1 MHFSSQQRAC
11 ALHAE
16 LQCICRNMCFWERRA
31 LFSTGR
37 ALRRPGLMDAA
48 DEMQKDVVS
57 IMAILLMST
66 TEFLTDNHGAVFK
79 AASQL
84 QPAAAVALRRG
95 HGGSDAHSTALWCSP
110 ASLLLHQG
118 CQLVLG
124 ACVSYDVMIYA
135 VDWQPTR
142 RKGWSSVMS
151 PLRAALHVSHAR
163 PHWVRPCCAPCLLHL
178 RRMIDLSQAAGAV
191 VLSRTWVLHMPRH
204 PVPEPVPISLSIA
217 NDAQTC
223 TCRGGSTEWPAAAD
237 TAHEA
242 VLRWLEGRLHIGCHR
257 WASGSSWC

>member
-48 DEMQKDVVS
+48 DEMQRDVVS

-84 QPAAAVALRRG
+84 QPAAAAALRRG
-95 HGGSDAHSTALWCSP
+95 HPG
-110 ASLLLHQG
+110 
-118 CQLVLG
+118 
-124 ACVSYDVMIYA
+124 VMHT
-135 VDWQPTR
+135 VQ
-142 RKGWSSVMS
+142 
-151 PLRAALHVSHAR
+151 H
-163 PHWVRPCCAPCLLHL
+163 C
-178 RRMIDLSQAAGAV
+178 GAV
-191 VLSRTWVLHMPRH
+191 PPACCCIKAASSCWAHV
-204 PVPEPVPISLSIA
+204 
-217 NDAQTC
+217 
-223 TCRGGSTEWPAAAD
+223 CRVT
-237 TAHEA
+237 
-242 VLRWLEGRLHIGCHR
+242 
-257 WASGSSWC
+257 